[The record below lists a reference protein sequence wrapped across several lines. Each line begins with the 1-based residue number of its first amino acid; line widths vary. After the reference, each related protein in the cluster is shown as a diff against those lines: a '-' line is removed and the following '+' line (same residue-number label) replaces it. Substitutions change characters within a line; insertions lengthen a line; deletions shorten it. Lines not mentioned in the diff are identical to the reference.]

1 MRRLILIALLGSV
14 AQLVDG
20 TLGMAYGVTAST
32 ALLITGIT
40 PAVASASVHLAEVGT
55 TLASGLSHWR
65 FGNVDW
71 RVVALIGV
79 PGGVGAFAGA
89 TFLSSLSTE
98 SASIWVAGLLLL
110 LGVYIL
116 ARFGTGKVRAIVEG
130 RPAGRFLGPLGLVA
144 GFIDATGG
152 GGWGPVANSALLSS
166 GKLAPRRA
174 VGSVNAAEFI
184 VSVAASVGFL
194 FGLGGKHLPFSIVGA
209 LLVGGV
215 LAAPLAAWLVSR
227 LATRWL
233 GVGVGLVLILTNAR
247 TLLNGLD
254 VATGPRYAAYGALIL
269 GWAAVVAYGVR
280 FAGRR
285 AVAEAEHALDEADR
299 DTEREL
305 QRAV

>member
-1 MRRLILIALLGSV
+1 MRRLILIALLGSI

-20 TLGMAYGVTAST
+20 TLGMAYGVTATT
-32 ALLITGIT
+32 ALLITGIS

-79 PGGVGAFAGA
+79 PGGIGAFAGA
-89 TFLSSLSTE
+89 TFLSNLSTE
-98 SASIWVAGLLLL
+98 SASLWVAALLLL

-116 ARFGTGKVRAIVEG
+116 ARFATGKVRAVIEG
-130 RPAGRFLGPLGLVA
+130 KVGGRFLGPLGLIA

-152 GGWGPVANSALLSS
+152 GGWGPVATSTLLSS
-166 GKLAPRRA
+166 GKLAPRRT
-174 VGSVNAAEFI
+174 VGSVSAAEFI
-184 VSVAASVGFL
+184 VSVAASIGFL
-194 FGLGGKHLPFSIVGA
+194 YGLGSSNIPLGIVAA
-209 LLVGGV
+209 LLIGGV

-247 TLLNGLD
+247 TLLKGLG
-254 VATGPRYAAYGALIL
+254 VAEGPRYLVYGVLVVL
-269 GWAAVVAYGVR
+269 WAAVVRYGLRV
-280 FAGRR
+280 AGRR
-285 AVAEAEHALDEADR
+285 STVEAEK
-299 DTEREL
+299 EL
-305 QRAV
+305 ETAGV

>member
-1 MRRLILIALLGSV
+1 MRRLILIALLGSI

-32 ALLITGIT
+32 ALLMTGIS
-40 PAVASASVHLAEVGT
+40 PAVASASVHLSEVGT

-71 RVVALIGV
+71 RVVALIGA
-79 PGGVGAFAGA
+79 PGAVGAFVGA

-98 SASIWVAGLLLL
+98 SASLWVAGLLLL

-116 ARFGTGKVRAIVEG
+116 VRFGTGKVRAVIEG

-174 VGSVNAAEFI
+174 VGSVNAAEFL
-184 VSVAASVGFL
+184 VSVAASIGFL
-194 FGLGGKHLPFSIVGA
+194 FGLGRDNLPYGIVAA
-209 LLVGGV
+209 LLIGGV
-215 LAAPLAAWLVSR
+215 IAAPIAAWLVSR

-233 GVGVGLVLILTNAR
+233 GVAVGLVLILTNAR

-254 VATGPRYAAYGALIL
+254 VATGPRYAVYTALVAA
-269 GWAAVVAYGVR
+269 WAGLVVYGVR
-280 FAGRR
+280 ISGRQADTQADTE
-285 AVAEAEHALDEADR
+285 AV
-299 DTEREL
+299 TVEREL
-305 QRAV
+305 EPAS

>member
-20 TLGMAYGVTAST
+20 TLGMAYGVTATT

-55 TLASGLSHWR
+55 TLASGVSHWR

-98 SASIWVAGLLLL
+98 SASLWVAALLLL
-110 LGVYIL
+110 LGVYL
-116 ARFGTGKVRAIVEG
+116 LVRFATGKVRAVLEG
-130 RPAGRFLGPLGLVA
+130 RPAGKFLGPLGLVA

-152 GGWGPVANSALLSS
+152 GGWGPVATSTLLSS
-166 GKLAPRRA
+166 GKLEPRRT
-174 VGSVNAAEFI
+174 VGSVSAAEFI

-194 FGLGGKHLPFSIVGA
+194 IGLGKENLPLGIVAA
-209 LLVGGV
+209 LLIGGV

-233 GVGVGLVLILTNAR
+233 GVGVALVLVLTNAR
-247 TLLNGLD
+247 TLLKGIG
-254 VATGPRYAAYGALIL
+254 VAENTRYLAYGVLIA
-269 GWAAVVAYGVR
+269 GWAAVVAYSVLTT
-280 FAGRR
+280 GRR
-285 AVAEAEHALDEADR
+285 ADVRAER
-299 DTEREL
+299 EREL
-305 QRAV
+305 ETV

>member
-1 MRRLILIALLGSV
+1 VRRLILIALLGSI

-79 PGGVGAFAGA
+79 PGAAGAFAGA

-98 SASIWVAGLLLL
+98 SASVWVAALLLL

-116 ARFGTGKVRAIVEG
+116 ARFATGKVRAVVEG

-174 VGSVNAAEFI
+174 VGSVNAAEFL
-184 VSVAASVGFL
+184 VSVAASIGFL
-194 FGLGGKHLPFSIVGA
+194 FGLGGKNLPFGIVAA
-209 LLVGGV
+209 LLIGGV

-247 TLLNGLD
+247 TVLNGLD
-254 VATGPRYAAYGALIL
+254 VATGPRYAVYAALVL
-269 GWAAVVAYGVR
+269 GWAAIVAYGVR
-280 FAGRR
+280 AQARR
-285 AVAEAEHALDEADR
+285 TVREAERLLDE
-299 DTEREL
+299 TELEP
-305 QRAV
+305 AS

>member
-55 TLASGLSHWR
+55 TLASGISHWR

-79 PGGVGAFAGA
+79 PGAVGAFAGA

-98 SASIWVAGLLLL
+98 SASVWVAALLLL

-116 ARFGTGKVRAIVEG
+116 ARFGTGKVRAVIEG

-166 GKLAPRRA
+166 GKLAPRRS
-174 VGSVNAAEFI
+174 VGSVNAAEFL
-184 VSVAASVGFL
+184 VSVAASIGFL
-194 FGLGGKHLPFSIVGA
+194 FGLGGKNLPYGIVAA
-209 LLVGGV
+209 LLIGGV

-247 TLLNGLD
+247 TLMNGLD
-254 VATGPRYAAYGALIL
+254 VAAGPRYLAYGVLVL
-269 GWAAVVAYGVR
+269 GWAAVVAYGVLS
-280 FAGRR
+280 AGRR
-285 AVAEAEHALDEADR
+285 AVTEAERVLDD
-299 DTEREL
+299 EREL
-305 QRAV
+305 ETAS

>member
-1 MRRLILIALLGSV
+1 VRRLILIALLGSV

-20 TLGMAYGVTAST
+20 TLGMAYGVTATT

-71 RVVALIGV
+71 RVVALIGI

-89 TFLSSLSTE
+89 TFLSSLTTE
-98 SASIWVAGLLLL
+98 SASLWVAALLLL

-116 ARFGTGKVRAIVEG
+116 ARFATGKVRAVMEG
-130 RPAGRFLGPLGLVA
+130 RPAGKFLGPLGLIA

-152 GGWGPVANSALLSS
+152 GGWGPVATSTLLSS
-166 GKLAPRRA
+166 GKLEPRRT
-174 VGSVNAAEFI
+174 VGSVSAAEFV
-184 VSVAASVGFL
+184 VSVAASIGFL
-194 FGLGGKHLPFSIVGA
+194 FGLGKENLPLGIVAA
-209 LLVGGV
+209 LLIGGV

-247 TLLNGLD
+247 TLLKGLG
-254 VATGPRYAAYGALIL
+254 AAEGLRYLAYAALVA
-269 GWAAVVAYGVR
+269 GWAAVVAYSLR
-280 FAGRR
+280 TSGRR
-285 AVAEAEHALDEADR
+285 ADARAA
-299 DTEREL
+299 REL
-305 QRAV
+305 ETV

>member
-1 MRRLILIALLGSV
+1 MRRLILIALLGSI

-55 TLASGLSHWR
+55 TLASGISHWR

-71 RVVALIGV
+71 KVVAKVGV
-79 PGGVGAFAGA
+79 PGALGAFAGA

-98 SASIWVAGLLLL
+98 SASLWVAGLLLL

-116 ARFGTGKVRAIVEG
+116 VRFGTGKVRAVIEG

-174 VGSVNAAEFI
+174 VGSVNAAEFL
-184 VSVAASVGFL
+184 VSVAASIGFL
-194 FGLGGKHLPFSIVGA
+194 FGLGGKNLPFGIVAA
-209 LLVGGV
+209 LLIGGV

-247 TLLNGLD
+247 TVLNGLD
-254 VATGPRYAAYGALIL
+254 VAPGPRYAVYAALVL
-269 GWAAVVAYGVR
+269 GWAAIVAYGVR
-280 FAGRR
+280 AQARR
-285 AVAEAEHALDEADR
+285 TVREAERLLDE
-299 DTEREL
+299 TELEP
-305 QRAV
+305 AS

>member
-1 MRRLILIALLGSV
+1 MRRLVLIALLGSI

-71 RVVALIGV
+71 RVVALIGA
-79 PGGVGAFAGA
+79 PGAVGAFAGA

-98 SASIWVAGLLLL
+98 SASLWVAGLLLL

-116 ARFGTGKVRAIVEG
+116 VRFGTGKVRAVIEG
-130 RPAGRFLGPLGLVA
+130 RPAGKFLGPLGLVA

-174 VGSVNAAEFI
+174 VGSVNAAEFL

-194 FGLGGKHLPFSIVGA
+194 FGLGGKNLPFGIVAA
-209 LLVGGV
+209 LLIGGV
-215 LAAPLAAWLVSR
+215 IAAPFAAWLVSR

-247 TLLNGLD
+247 TVLNGLD
-254 VATGPRYAAYGALIL
+254 VTTGPRYAVYAALVL
-269 GWAAVVAYGVR
+269 GWAAIVTYGVR
-280 FAGRR
+280 AAARR
-285 AVAEAEHALDEADR
+285 TVSETAAEHPAD
-299 DTEREL
+299 EREL
-305 QRAV
+305 EPVS

>member
-1 MRRLILIALLGSV
+1 VRRLILIALLGAV

-55 TLASGLSHWR
+55 TLASGVSHWR

-71 RVVALIGV
+71 RVVALIGA
-79 PGGVGAFAGA
+79 PGAIGAFAGA

-98 SASIWVAGLLLL
+98 SASLWVAGLLLL
-110 LGVYIL
+110 LGVYIV
-116 ARFGTGKVRAIVEG
+116 ARFGTGRVRALIEG
-130 RPAGRFLGPLGLVA
+130 RPAGRFLGPLGLRA

-174 VGSVNAAEFI
+174 VGSVSATEFM
-184 VSVAASVGFL
+184 VAVAASVGFL
-194 FGLGGKHLPFSIVGA
+194 LGLGKQNLPFGIVAA

-247 TLLNGLD
+247 TVMKGLD
-254 VATGPRYAAYGALIL
+254 LATAPRYAVYAALVL
-269 GWAAVVAYGVR
+269 GWAAIVTYGVR
-280 FAGRR
+280 LQARR
-285 AVAEAEHALDEADR
+285 TVREAERLLDEN
-299 DTEREL
+299 EL
-305 QRAV
+305 EPAS

>member
-1 MRRLILIALLGSV
+1 MRRLVLIALLGSI

-71 RVVALIGV
+71 RVVALIGA
-79 PGGVGAFAGA
+79 PGAVGAFAGA

-98 SASIWVAGLLLL
+98 SASLWVAGLLLL

-116 ARFGTGKVRAIVEG
+116 VRFGTGKVRAVIEG
-130 RPAGRFLGPLGLVA
+130 RPAGKFLGPLGLVA

-166 GKLAPRRA
+166 GKLTPRRT
-174 VGSVNAAEFI
+174 VGSVNAAEFL
-184 VSVAASVGFL
+184 VSIAASIGFL
-194 FGLGGKHLPFSIVGA
+194 FGLGGKHLPFDLVAA
-209 LLVGGV
+209 LLIGGV
-215 LAAPLAAWLVSR
+215 IAAPLAAWLVSR

-247 TLLNGLD
+247 TVLNGLD
-254 VATGPRYAAYGALIL
+254 VTTGPRYTVYAALVL
-269 GWAAVVAYGVR
+269 GWAAIVTYGVR
-280 FAGRR
+280 TAARR
-285 AVAEAEHALDEADR
+285 TVREAERLLDE
-299 DTEREL
+299 TELEP
-305 QRAV
+305 AS

>member
-1 MRRLILIALLGSV
+1 MRRLILIALLGSI

-40 PAVASASVHLAEVGT
+40 PAVASASVHLSEVGT

-71 RVVALIGV
+71 RVVALIGA
-79 PGGVGAFAGA
+79 PGAVGAFAGA

-98 SASIWVAGLLLL
+98 SASLWVAGLLLL

-116 ARFGTGKVRAIVEG
+116 VRFGTGKVRAVIEG
-130 RPAGRFLGPLGLVA
+130 RPAGKFLSPLGLVA

-174 VGSVNAAEFI
+174 VGSVNAAEFL
-184 VSVAASVGFL
+184 VSVAASIGFL
-194 FGLGGKHLPFSIVGA
+194 FGLGRDNLPYDIVAA
-209 LLVGGV
+209 LLIGGV
-215 LAAPLAAWLVSR
+215 IAAPIAAWLVSR

-233 GVGVGLVLILTNAR
+233 GVAVGLVLILTNAR

-254 VATGPRYAAYGALIL
+254 VTTGPRYAVYAALVAA
-269 GWAAVVAYGVR
+269 WAGLVVYGVR
-280 FAGRR
+280 ITGRQADTSADTPADTE
-285 AVAEAEHALDEADR
+285 AV
-299 DTEREL
+299 TVEREL
-305 QRAV
+305 EPAS

>member
-55 TLASGLSHWR
+55 TLASGISHWR

-79 PGGVGAFAGA
+79 PGAVGAFAGA

-98 SASIWVAGLLLL
+98 SASVWVAALLLL

-116 ARFGTGKVRAIVEG
+116 ARFGTGKVRAVIEG

-166 GKLAPRRA
+166 GKLAPRRS
-174 VGSVNAAEFI
+174 VGSVNAAEFL
-184 VSVAASVGFL
+184 VSVAASIGFL
-194 FGLGGKHLPFSIVGA
+194 FGLGGKNLPYGIVAA
-209 LLVGGV
+209 LLIGGV

-247 TLLNGLD
+247 TLMNGLD
-254 VATGPRYAAYGALIL
+254 VAAGPRYLAYGVLVL
-269 GWAAVVAYGVR
+269 GWAAVVAYGVL

-285 AVAEAEHALDEADR
+285 AVAEAERVLDD
-299 DTEREL
+299 EREL
-305 QRAV
+305 VETAS

>member
-1 MRRLILIALLGSV
+1 MRRLILIALLGSI

-20 TLGMAYGVTAST
+20 TLGMAYGVTATT
-32 ALLITGIT
+32 ALLITGIS

-79 PGGVGAFAGA
+79 PGGIGAFAGA
-89 TFLSSLSTE
+89 TFLSNLSTE
-98 SASIWVAGLLLL
+98 SASLWVAALLLL

-116 ARFGTGKVRAIVEG
+116 ARFATGKVRAVIEG
-130 RPAGRFLGPLGLVA
+130 KVGGRFLGPLGLIA

-152 GGWGPVANSALLSS
+152 GGWGPVATSTLLSS
-166 GKLAPRRA
+166 GKLAPRRT
-174 VGSVNAAEFI
+174 VGSVSAAEFI

-194 FGLGGKHLPFSIVGA
+194 YGLGSSNIPLGIVAA
-209 LLVGGV
+209 LLIGGV

-247 TLLNGLD
+247 TLLKGLG
-254 VATGPRYAAYGALIL
+254 VAEGPRYLVYGVLVVL
-269 GWAAVVAYGVR
+269 WAAVVSYGIRV
-280 FAGRR
+280 AGRR
-285 AVAEAEHALDEADR
+285 STVDAEK
-299 DTEREL
+299 EL
-305 QRAV
+305 ETAGV

>member
-1 MRRLILIALLGSV
+1 VRRLILIALLGSV

-20 TLGMAYGVTAST
+20 TLGMAYGVTATT

-40 PAVASASVHLAEVGT
+40 PAVASAAVHLSEVGT

-89 TFLSSLSTE
+89 TFLSNLSTE
-98 SASIWVAGLLLL
+98 SASLWVAALLIL

-116 ARFGTGKVRAIVEG
+116 ARFATGKVRAVIQGQVG
-130 RPAGRFLGPLGLVA
+130 GRFLGPLGLIA
-144 GFIDATGG
+144 GFVDATGG
-152 GGWGPVANSALLSS
+152 GGWGPVATSALLGS
-166 GKLAPRRA
+166 GKLAPRKT

-184 VSVAASVGFL
+184 VSVAASLGFL
-194 FGLGGKHLPFSIVGA
+194 FGLGNENIPYELVAA
-209 LLVGGV
+209 LLIGGV
-215 LAAPLAAWLVSR
+215 LAAPFAAWLVSR

-247 TLLNGLD
+247 TLLKGLD
-254 VATGPRYAAYGALIL
+254 VGTGPRFAAYGVLVVL
-269 GWAAVVAYGVR
+269 WAGVVAYGVR
-280 FAGRR
+280 RSAAHRAEEKELEKIAG
-285 AVAEAEHALDEADR
+285 
-299 DTEREL
+299 
-305 QRAV
+305 

>member
-1 MRRLILIALLGSV
+1 MRRLILVALLGSL

-20 TLGMAYGVTAST
+20 TLGMAYGVTATT

-40 PAVASASVHLAEVGT
+40 PAIASAAVHLSEVGT

-98 SASIWVAGLLLL
+98 SASLWVAALLIL

-116 ARFGTGKVRAIVEG
+116 ARFATGKTRAVLEG
-130 RPAGRFLGPLGLVA
+130 KLGGRFLGPLGLFA
-144 GFIDATGG
+144 GFVDATGG
-152 GGWGPVANSALLSS
+152 GGWGPVATSSLLSS
-166 GKLAPRRA
+166 GKLAPRKT

-184 VSVAASVGFL
+184 VSVAASIGFL
-194 FGLGGKHLPFSIVGA
+194 FGLGNENVPFDLVAA

-233 GVGVGLVLILTNAR
+233 GVGIGLVLILTNTR

-254 VATGPRYAAYGALIL
+254 VSAGPRYAIYAALVL
-269 GWAAVVAYGVR
+269 LWAGFVAYCVKS
-280 FAGRR
+280 FGRR
-285 AVAEAEHALDEADR
+285 TEAEPEP
-299 DTEREL
+299 EL
-305 QRAV
+305 ETSASR

>member
-20 TLGMAYGVTAST
+20 TLGMAYGVTATT

-40 PAVASASVHLAEVGT
+40 PAVASASVHLSEVGT

-89 TFLSSLSTE
+89 TFLSNLSTE
-98 SASIWVAGLLLL
+98 SASLWVAALLIL

-116 ARFGTGKVRAIVEG
+116 ARFATGKVRGVIQG
-130 RPAGRFLGPLGLVA
+130 RVGGRFLGPLGLVA
-144 GFIDATGG
+144 GFVDATGG
-152 GGWGPVANSALLSS
+152 GGWGPVATSALLGS
-166 GKLAPRRA
+166 GKLAPRKT

-184 VSVAASVGFL
+184 VSVAASLGFL
-194 FGLGGKHLPFSIVGA
+194 FGLGNENIPYEIVAA
-209 LLVGGV
+209 LLIGGV
-215 LAAPLAAWLVSR
+215 IAAPLAAWLVSR
-227 LATRWL
+227 LATQWL

-247 TLLNGLD
+247 TLLKGLEVGTGARFAVYGVL
-254 VATGPRYAAYGALIL
+254 VAL
-269 GWAAVVAYGVR
+269 WAGVVAYGVR
-280 FAGRR
+280 RSAAERAEDKELESIAG
-285 AVAEAEHALDEADR
+285 
-299 DTEREL
+299 
-305 QRAV
+305 

>member
-1 MRRLILIALLGSV
+1 VRRLILIALLGSI

-20 TLGMAYGVTAST
+20 TLGMAYGVTATT

-40 PAVASASVHLAEVGT
+40 PAVASAAVHLSEVGT

-65 FGNVDW
+65 FGNIDW

-98 SASIWVAGLLLL
+98 SASLWIAALLIL

-116 ARFGTGKVRAIVEG
+116 GRFATGKVRAVIEG
-130 RPAGRFLGPLGLVA
+130 RVGGRFLGPLGLIA
-144 GFIDATGG
+144 GFVDATGG
-152 GGWGPVANSALLSS
+152 GGWGPVATSALLGS
-166 GKLAPRRA
+166 GKLAPRKT

-184 VSVAASVGFL
+184 VSVAASLGFL
-194 FGLGGKHLPFSIVGA
+194 FGLGQANIPYGLVVA

-247 TLLNGLD
+247 TLLKGLEVGTGARFVVYGLV
-254 VATGPRYAAYGALIL
+254 VAL
-269 GWAAVVAYGVR
+269 WAGVVAYGTRR
-280 FAGRR
+280 FAAQR
-285 AVAEAEHALDEADR
+285 
-299 DTEREL
+299 TEEKEL
-305 QRAV
+305 ETIAG

>member
-1 MRRLILIALLGSV
+1 VRRLILIALLGSV

-55 TLASGLSHWR
+55 TLASGISHWR

-79 PGGVGAFAGA
+79 PGAVGAFAGA

-98 SASIWVAGLLLL
+98 SASVWVAALLLL

-116 ARFGTGKVRAIVEG
+116 ARFATGKVRAVVEG

-166 GKLAPRRA
+166 GKLAPRRS
-174 VGSVNAAEFI
+174 VGSVNAAEFL
-184 VSVAASVGFL
+184 VSVAASIGFL
-194 FGLGGKHLPFSIVGA
+194 FGLGGKNLPFGIVAA
-209 LLVGGV
+209 LLIGGV

-254 VATGPRYAAYGALIL
+254 VAAGPRYLAYGVLVL
-269 GWAAVVAYGVR
+269 GWAAVVVYGVR

-285 AVAEAEHALDEADR
+285 AVTEAERVLDD
-299 DTEREL
+299 EREL
-305 QRAV
+305 ETAS

>member
-1 MRRLILIALLGSV
+1 VRRLILIALLGSV

-32 ALLITGIT
+32 ALLITGIS

-98 SASIWVAGLLLL
+98 SASLWVAGLLLL

-116 ARFGTGKVRAIVEG
+116 FRFATGKVRAVVEG
-130 RPAGRFLGPLGLVA
+130 RLGSRFLGPLGLVA

-152 GGWGPVANSALLSS
+152 GGWGPVANASLLTS
-166 GKLAPRRA
+166 GKLSPRRT
-174 VGSVNAAEFI
+174 VGSVNAAEFV
-184 VSVAASVGFL
+184 VSVAASIGFL
-194 FGLGGKHLPFSIVGA
+194 FGLGKENLPFDLVAA
-209 LLVGGV
+209 LLIGGV
-215 LAAPLAAWLVSR
+215 LAAPLAAYLVSR

-233 GVGVGLVLILTNAR
+233 GVAVGLVLILTNAR

-254 VATGPRYAAYGALIL
+254 VAAGRRYLVYAALVV
-269 GWAAVVAYGVR
+269 GWAAVVTYTVR
-280 FAGRR
+280 PISRQVSSA
-285 AVAEAEHALDEADR
+285 EADR
-299 DTEREL
+299 EL
-305 QRAV
+305 ETV

>member
-1 MRRLILIALLGSV
+1 VRRLILIALLGSI

-32 ALLITGIT
+32 ALLITGIS
-40 PAVASASVHLAEVGT
+40 PAVASASVHLSEVGT

-71 RVVALIGV
+71 RVVALIGA
-79 PGGVGAFAGA
+79 PGAVGAFAGA

-98 SASIWVAGLLLL
+98 SASLWVAGLLLL

-116 ARFGTGKVRAIVEG
+116 VRFGTGKVRAVIEG
-130 RPAGRFLGPLGLVA
+130 RLAGRFLGPLGLVA

-152 GGWGPVANSALLSS
+152 GGWGPVANSALLTS

-174 VGSVNAAEFI
+174 VGSVNAAEFL
-184 VSVAASVGFL
+184 VSVAASIGFL
-194 FGLGGKHLPFSIVGA
+194 FGLGKEHLPFGIVAA
-209 LLVGGV
+209 LLIGGV
-215 LAAPLAAWLVSR
+215 IAAPLAAWLVSR

-247 TLLNGLD
+247 TVLHSLD
-254 VATGPRYAAYGALIL
+254 VTAHVRYVVYAALVL
-269 GWAAVVAYGVR
+269 GWAALVAYGLR
-280 FAGRR
+280 TSARR
-285 AVAEAEHALDEADR
+285 VVPVDS
-299 DTEREL
+299 REL
-305 QRAV
+305 EPAP

>member
-20 TLGMAYGVTAST
+20 TLGMAYGVTATT

-40 PAVASASVHLAEVGT
+40 PAVASASVHLSEVGT

-89 TFLSSLSTE
+89 TFLSNLSTE
-98 SASIWVAGLLLL
+98 SASLWVAALLIL

-116 ARFGTGKVRAIVEG
+116 ARFATGKVRAVIQG
-130 RPAGRFLGPLGLVA
+130 RVGGRFLGPLGLVA
-144 GFIDATGG
+144 GFVDATGG
-152 GGWGPVANSALLSS
+152 GGWGPVATSALLGS
-166 GKLAPRRA
+166 GKLAPRKT

-184 VSVAASVGFL
+184 VSVAASLGFL
-194 FGLGGKHLPFSIVGA
+194 FGLGNENIPYEIVAA
-209 LLVGGV
+209 LLIGGV
-215 LAAPLAAWLVSR
+215 IAAPLAAWLVSR
-227 LATRWL
+227 LATQWL

-247 TLLNGLD
+247 TLMKGLEIP
-254 VATGPRYAAYGALIL
+254 TGPRFAVYGVLVAL
-269 GWAAVVAYGVR
+269 WAGVVAYGVR
-280 FAGRR
+280 RSS
-285 AVAEAEHALDEADR
+285 
-299 DTEREL
+299 L
-305 QRAV
+305 QRAEDKELETIAG

>member
-20 TLGMAYGVTAST
+20 TLGMAYGVTATT
-32 ALLITGIT
+32 ALLITGIS

-71 RVVALIGV
+71 RVVALIGI

-89 TFLSSLSTE
+89 TFLSNLSTE
-98 SASIWVAGLLLL
+98 SASLWVAALLLL

-116 ARFGTGKVRAIVEG
+116 ARFATGKVRAVIEG
-130 RPAGRFLGPLGLVA
+130 KVGGKFLGPLGLVA

-152 GGWGPVANSALLSS
+152 GGWGPVATSSLLSS
-166 GKLAPRRA
+166 GKLAPRRT
-174 VGSVNAAEFI
+174 VGSVSAAEFI
-184 VSVAASVGFL
+184 VSVAASIGFL
-194 FGLGGKHLPFSIVGA
+194 YGLGSANIPLRIVAA
-209 LLVGGV
+209 LLIGGV
-215 LAAPLAAWLVSR
+215 VAAPLAAWLVSR

-247 TLLNGLD
+247 TLLKGLD
-254 VATGPRYAAYGALIL
+254 VADGPRYLVYGVLVVL
-269 GWAAVVAYGVR
+269 WAGVVAYGVR
-280 FAGRR
+280 AAGRR
-285 AVAEAEHALDEADR
+285 PVVEAEK
-299 DTEREL
+299 EL
-305 QRAV
+305 ETAGRV

>member
-1 MRRLILIALLGSV
+1 VRRLILIALLGSV

-32 ALLITGIT
+32 ALLMTGIT

-79 PGGVGAFAGA
+79 PGAVGAFAGA

-98 SASIWVAGLLLL
+98 SASVWVAALLLL

-116 ARFGTGKVRAIVEG
+116 ARFGTGKVRAVVEG
-130 RPAGRFLGPLGLVA
+130 KPAGRFLGPLGLVA

-166 GKLAPRRA
+166 GKLAPRRS
-174 VGSVNAAEFI
+174 VGSVNAAEFL
-184 VSVAASVGFL
+184 VSVAASIGFL
-194 FGLGGKHLPFSIVGA
+194 FGLGRENLPFGIVAA
-209 LLVGGV
+209 LLIGGV
-215 LAAPLAAWLVSR
+215 VAAPLAAWLVSR

-247 TLLNGLD
+247 TLLKGLD
-254 VATGPRYAAYGALIL
+254 VADGPRYAVYGALVL
-269 GWAAVVAYGVR
+269 GWAAVVAYGLR

-285 AVAEAEHALDEADR
+285 AVAEAERALED
-299 DTEREL
+299 EREL
-305 QRAV
+305 EPAS

>member
-1 MRRLILIALLGSV
+1 MRRLILIALLGSI

-20 TLGMAYGVTAST
+20 TLGMAYGVTATT
-32 ALLITGIT
+32 ALLITGIS

-79 PGGVGAFAGA
+79 PGGIGAFAGA
-89 TFLSSLSTE
+89 TFLSNLSTE
-98 SASIWVAGLLLL
+98 SASLWVAALLLL

-116 ARFGTGKVRAIVEG
+116 ARFATGKVRAVIEG
-130 RPAGRFLGPLGLVA
+130 KIGGRFLGPLGLIA

-152 GGWGPVANSALLSS
+152 GGWGPVATSTLLSS
-166 GKLAPRRA
+166 GKLEPRRT
-174 VGSVNAAEFI
+174 VGSVSAAEFV
-184 VSVAASVGFL
+184 VSVAASIGFL
-194 FGLGGKHLPFSIVGA
+194 YGLGSSNIPLGIVAA
-209 LLVGGV
+209 LLIGGV

-247 TLLNGLD
+247 TLLKGLG
-254 VATGPRYAAYGALIL
+254 VAEGPRYLVYGVLVVL
-269 GWAAVVAYGVR
+269 WAAVVSYGMRV
-280 FAGRR
+280 AGRR
-285 AVAEAEHALDEADR
+285 STVEAEK
-299 DTEREL
+299 EL
-305 QRAV
+305 ETAGA

>member
-1 MRRLILIALLGSV
+1 MRRLVLIALLGSI

-71 RVVALIGV
+71 RVVALIGA
-79 PGGVGAFAGA
+79 PGAVGAFAGA

-98 SASIWVAGLLLL
+98 SASLWVAGLLLL

-116 ARFGTGKVRAIVEG
+116 VRFGTGKVRAVIEG
-130 RPAGRFLGPLGLVA
+130 RPAGKFLGPLGLVA

-166 GKLAPRRA
+166 GKLTPRRT
-174 VGSVNAAEFI
+174 VGSVNAAEFL
-184 VSVAASVGFL
+184 VSIAASIGFL
-194 FGLGGKHLPFSIVGA
+194 FGLGGKHLPFDLVAA
-209 LLVGGV
+209 LLIGGV
-215 LAAPLAAWLVSR
+215 IAAPLAAWLVSR

-247 TLLNGLD
+247 TVLNGLD
-254 VATGPRYAAYGALIL
+254 VTTGPRYAVYAALVL
-269 GWAAVVAYGVR
+269 GWAAIVTYGVR
-280 FAGRR
+280 AAARRTVSETATAAERPAG
-285 AVAEAEHALDEADR
+285 
-299 DTEREL
+299 EREL
-305 QRAV
+305 EPVS

>member
-1 MRRLILIALLGSV
+1 MRRLILIALLGSI

-79 PGGVGAFAGA
+79 PGAAGAFAGA

-98 SASIWVAGLLLL
+98 SASLWVAGLLLL

-116 ARFGTGKVRAIVEG
+116 VRFGTGKVRAVIEG

-174 VGSVNAAEFI
+174 VGSVNAAEFL
-184 VSVAASVGFL
+184 VSVAASIGFL
-194 FGLGGKHLPFSIVGA
+194 FGLGGKNLPFGIVAA
-209 LLVGGV
+209 LLIGGV

-247 TLLNGLD
+247 TVLNGLD
-254 VATGPRYAAYGALIL
+254 VATGPRYAGYAALVL
-269 GWAAVVAYGVR
+269 GWAAIVAYGVR
-280 FAGRR
+280 AQARR
-285 AVAEAEHALDEADR
+285 TVREAERLLDE
-299 DTEREL
+299 TELEP
-305 QRAV
+305 AS

>member
-20 TLGMAYGVTAST
+20 TLGMAYGVTATT

-89 TFLSSLSTE
+89 TFLSNLSTE
-98 SASIWVAGLLLL
+98 SASLWVAGLLLL

-116 ARFGTGKVRAIVEG
+116 ARFATGKVRAVIQGKVG
-130 RPAGRFLGPLGLVA
+130 GKFLGPLGLVA

-152 GGWGPVANSALLSS
+152 GGWGPVATSSLLGS
-166 GKLAPRRA
+166 GKLEPRRT
-174 VGSVNAAEFI
+174 VGSVSAAEFI
-184 VSVAASVGFL
+184 VSVAASIGFL
-194 FGLGGKHLPFSIVGA
+194 FGLGGSNIPLRIVAA
-209 LLVGGV
+209 LLIGGV
-215 LAAPLAAWLVSR
+215 IAAPLAAWLVSR

-247 TLLNGLD
+247 TLMSGLD
-254 VATGPRYAAYGALIL
+254 VATGPRYFVYSVLVAL
-269 GWAAVVAYGVR
+269 WAGVVAYGVR
-280 FAGRR
+280 VAGRQPVP
-285 AVAEAEHALDEADR
+285 AAE
-299 DTEREL
+299 TELETAAR
-305 QRAV
+305 V